1 MQSIVRADRSRS
13 VSATSSPWPASA
25 WRSGIIY
32 ALLGPNGAGKTTL
45 IRVLATLLKPDGG
58 SATVAGID
66 VVRDPT
72 AVRNRIGLA
81 GQFAAVDEYL
91 TGREAVEMVGR
102 LYNLSAQVAR
112 ERAAEVLERISL
124 AADADRLVRTYS
136 GGMKRRLDLAA
147 SLVGRPDVLF
157 LDEPTTGI
165 DPRSRVD
172 VWALI
177 RDLVSSGT
185 TVLLTTQYLDEADQ
199 LADRIGVIH
208 EGRLISEGTGN
219 ELKDRLGG
227 AVIQVEVPEAAQA
240 ATRAALGA
248 DDGTDGTITLPAPA
262 GSRSLADAIRRL
274 DAAGIDPTDIGLR
287 RPTLDDVFIALTGH
301 DTAGPRRGR
310 RRGRCRGRCRRPR
323 GGQARWIHAPR
334 QETRMSGAA
343 VSAAPAAGR
352 ARVSV
357 GHAVKDTVV
366 IVRRNL
372 LRILRLPQLLVFA
385 TVQPVMFLILF
396 NYVFG
401 GAVGRSVPAAAGG
414 EYLNWLL
421 PGVLLQMAAF
431 GATQTAM
438 GLIEDLNKGVID
450 RFRSLPMARSAVLA
464 GRTVADLIRNVF
476 VMVLVLVLGYV
487 LGFRPQT
494 SFVPVVGGLLVAM
507 MFAFALSWVMA
518 CIGLSVKNSEAAQ
531 SAAMIPIFPMVFAS
545 SVFVPLETLPD
556 WLRVF
561 ADHQPVTRTANAV
574 RGLILGEGALAAGQT
589 VAGEVA
595 GALLWALGIVVVAA
609 PLAVRLYRR
618 AVS

>member
-1 MQSIVRADRSRS
+1 MQPIVHAEQVEKRFGNIHALAG
-13 VSATSSPWPASA
+13 VSLEIEP
-25 WRSGIIY
+25 GIIY

-45 IRVLATLLKPDGG
+45 IRVLATLLRPDGG

-66 VVRDPT
+66 VVHDPV

-102 LYNLSAQVAR
+102 LYNLNARSAR
-112 ERAAEVLERISL
+112 ERAAEVLERFSL
-124 AADADRLVRTYS
+124 AGDADRLVRTYS

-165 DPRSRVD
+165 DPRSRLE

-177 RDLVSSGT
+177 RDLVGSGT

-199 LADRIGVIH
+199 LAHRIGVIH

-227 AVIQVEVPEAAQA
+227 AVIHVDVPEDAQE

-248 DDGTDGTITLPAPA
+248 DQGAAGSITLPAPEGPA
-262 GSRSLADAIRRL
+262 SLVAAVRTL
-274 DAAGIDPTDIGLR
+274 DAAGITPTDIGLR
-287 RPTLDDVFIALTGH
+287 RPTLDDVFVALTGH
-301 DTAGPRRGR
+301 ATTPTETGNGRRRGRRGR
-310 RRGRCRGRCRRPR
+310 RRRARRT
-323 GGQARWIHAPR
+323 A
-334 QETRMSGAA
+334 MSGP
-343 VSAAPAAGR
+343 SQPR
-352 ARVSV
+352 RRTRVSL
-357 GHAVKDTVV
+357 GHALKDTLV

-372 LRILRLPQLLVFA
+372 LRVVRLPQLLLLA

-401 GAVGRSVPAAAGG
+401 GAVGRAIPAAAGG
-414 EYLNWLL
+414 LYLNWLL
-421 PGVLLQMAAF
+421 PGLLLQVAAF
-431 GATQTAM
+431 GSTQTSM

-464 GRTVADLIRNVF
+464 GRTVADLIRNA
-476 VMVLVLVLGYV
+476 LVIGLMIALGYA

-494 SFVPVVGGLLVAM
+494 SFLPLVGALLVALA
-507 MFAFALSWVMA
+507 FAYALSWVMA
-518 CIGLSVKNSEAAQ
+518 SIGLGVKNSEAAQ
-531 SAAMIPIFPMVFAS
+531 SAVFIPIFPLVFAS
-545 SVFVPLETLPD
+545 SVFVPTATLPG
-556 WLRVF
+556 WLRLF
-561 ADHQPVTRTANAV
+561 ADHQPVTRTTNAV
-574 RGLILGEGALAAGQT
+574 RGLILGEGALAPSQT
-589 VAGEVA
+589 VIGEVTA
-595 GALLWALGIVVVAA
+595 ALLWSLAVLVLAA

-618 AVS
+618 SVS

>member
-1 MQSIVRADRSRS
+1 M
-13 VSATSSPWPASA
+13 
-25 WRSGIIY
+25 
-32 ALLGPNGAGKTTL
+32 
-45 IRVLATLLKPDGG
+45 
-58 SATVAGID
+58 
-66 VVRDPT
+66 
-72 AVRNRIGLA
+72 
-81 GQFAAVDEYL
+81 DEYL

-112 ERAAEVLERISL
+112 QRAAEVLERISL

-185 TVLLTTQYLDEADQ
+185 TVLLTTQYLDEADR

-262 GSRSLADAIRRL
+262 G
-274 DAAGIDPTDIGLR
+274 IDP
-287 RPTLDDVFIALTGH
+287 
-301 DTAGPRRGR
+301 
-310 RRGRCRGRCRRPR
+310 
-323 GGQARWIHAPR
+323 
-334 QETRMSGAA
+334 
-343 VSAAPAAGR
+343 
-352 ARVSV
+352 
-357 GHAVKDTVV
+357 TVV

-401 GAVGRSVPAAAGG
+401 GSVGRAIPAAAGG
-414 EYLNWLL
+414 KYINWL
-421 PGVLLQMAAF
+421 
-431 GATQTAM
+431 
-438 GLIEDLNKGVID
+438 VID

-464 GRTVADLIRNVF
+464 GRTVADLLRNGF
-476 VMVLVLVLGYV
+476 VIGLMIVLGFV

-494 SFVPVVGGLLVAM
+494 SFVSLVGGVLVAM
-507 MFAFALSWVMA
+507 AFAFALSWGMA
-518 CIGLSVKNSEAAQ
+518 SLGLAVKNSEAAQ
-531 SAAMIPIFPMVFAS
+531 TASFLPVFPLVFAS
-545 SVFVPLETLPD
+545 SVFVPTSTLPD

-574 RGLILGEGALAAGQT
+574 RGLVLGEGALAAGQT
-589 VAGEVA
+589 VAGEVT
-595 GALLWALGIVVVAA
+595 GALLWALGIIVVFA

-618 AVS
+618 AVSYVLPSRLRVSHA